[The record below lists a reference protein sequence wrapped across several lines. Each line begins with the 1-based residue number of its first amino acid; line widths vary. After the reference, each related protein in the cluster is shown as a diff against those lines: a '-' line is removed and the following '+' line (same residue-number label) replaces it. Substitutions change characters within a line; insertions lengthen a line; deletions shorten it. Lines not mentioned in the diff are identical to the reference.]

1 MNWLKLGFQALTK
14 IPLEKMLVK
23 RPDPVEQLNKLEQL
37 LKERQPAS
45 PSPSRE
51 SSSRGELDKV
61 HGKSVIEAQAP
72 SKVTTEETIAYQKR
86 EIGKELLLLE
96 KHLQQRC
103 KIAGKACDCCEKH
116 PMAIEALAQEALG
129 MTGAEIYNEL
139 VTWARDIMPI
149 TTEAASASGE
159 YEERYPQLSIEARA
173 LRKRLMGTE
182 EVKALLSPELDERVL
197 ADVQEILDR
206 AFKEEGGNDERRSE
220 ENLRQG

>member
-1 MNWLKLGFQALTK
+1 MNWLMLGWKALTRL
-14 IPLEKMLVK
+14 PLEKMLVK
-23 RPDPVEQLNKLEQL
+23 RTDPVESINRLEQM
-37 LKERQPAS
+37 LKEKSPASTS
-45 PSPSRE
+45 PSPEMR
-51 SSSRGELDKV
+51 SRGELNKESAKTV
-61 HGKSVIEAQAP
+61 VEAQAP

-116 PMAIEALAQEALG
+116 PLAIEALAQEALG
-129 MTGAEIYNEL
+129 MTGAELYNEL
-139 VTWARDIMPI
+139 VSWARGIMPI

-159 YEERYPQLSIEARA
+159 FNERYPQLSVEARA

-206 AFKEEGGNDERRSE
+206 AFKEEGGNDERE
-220 ENLRQG
+220 A